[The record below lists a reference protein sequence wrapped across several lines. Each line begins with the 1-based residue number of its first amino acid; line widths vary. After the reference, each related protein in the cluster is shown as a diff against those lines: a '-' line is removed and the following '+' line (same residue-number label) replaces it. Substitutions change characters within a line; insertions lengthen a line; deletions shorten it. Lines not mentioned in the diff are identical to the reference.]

1 MTREEYEFTRYTLE
15 YVGAAMDDVT
25 AAIKIGS
32 PASDA
37 FADRLKK
44 VQQELDA
51 IYRGID
57 QMMDEED
64 EE

>member
-1 MTREEYEFTRYTLE
+1 MTREEYELTRYTLE

-25 AAIKIGS
+25 SAIKMSS

-37 FADRLKK
+37 FAERLKK

-51 IYRGID
+51 IYRGIG
-57 QMMDEED
+57 QMMAQED

>member
-1 MTREEYEFTRYTLE
+1 MTQEEYEFTRYTLE
-15 YVGAAMDDVT
+15 YVGAAMDDIT
-25 AAIKIGS
+25 AAIKMGS

-51 IYRGID
+51 IYRSID
-57 QMMDEED
+57 QMMAQED